1 MNVNEIEDVLNVTT
15 ILTVNGAA
23 DQAHQPYLIAALI
36 DWKNSTG
43 IPDVYP
49 DDGTVT
55 AKAAKPK
62 AKQGKATETPDSDGN
77 FEPTPDPS
85 DDPGF

>member
-36 DWKNSTG
+36 DWKNGTG
-43 IPDVYP
+43 IPDDLAPVVP
-49 DDGTVT
+49 ADPQ
-55 AKAAKPK
+55 PK
-62 AKQGKATETPDSDGN
+62 AKRGKATEPDDSVPGDG
-77 FEPTPDPS
+77 FTTPDPS
-85 DDPGF
+85 EPDF